1 MNRIKHLRAKHSV
14 SYDVIKELH
23 NPESAEEIIK
33 REITPQ
39 LAKLLHEEFEMEFYA
54 EENPY
59 VGQTVE
65 AEIVAMPVRDW
76 NKIQRFLNQNH
87 FNFSEL

>member
-33 REITPQ
+33 REITLQ

-65 AEIVAMPVRDW
+65 AEIVAMPLRDW
-76 NKIQRFLNQNH
+76 NKIHRFLNQNH
-87 FNFSEL
+87 FKFSEL

>member
-14 SYDVIKELH
+14 SYDMIKELH

-33 REITPQ
+33 REITLQ
-39 LAKLLHEEFEMEFYA
+39 LANLLHSEFEMEFYQ

-59 VGQTVE
+59 IGQTVE
-65 AEIVAMPVRDW
+65 AEIVAMPLRDW
-76 NKIQRFLNQNH
+76 NKIHRFLNQNH
-87 FNFSEL
+87 FKFSEL

>member
-1 MNRIKHLRAKHSV
+1 MNRIKHLTAQHSV
-14 SYDVIKELH
+14 SYDMIKELH

-33 REITPQ
+33 REITLQ
-39 LAKLLHEEFEMEFYA
+39 LAKLLHEEFEMEFYE

-59 VGQTVE
+59 VGQTVK
-65 AEIVAMPVRDW
+65 AEIVAMPARDW
-76 NKIQRFLNQNH
+76 NKIQRFLELNF